1 MELFVLSLVYEGDM
15 KNILI
20 TTFIICAV
28 ASASVYRDSGLGL
41 YPFLKMDVGARAAAL
56 GGTGAVN
63 GGDLAIFSNPALLA
77 SSNTSV
83 SAGHNQWYGDTN
95 QSYFAATSKIGR
107 KLVGSLAFHS
117 VSTTGIEY
125 RDNPSVNPLDTFN
138 AYDFSVN
145 TAMAVPI
152 GRFDIGVGF
161 KYIHE
166 KIWLESSNGWAV
178 DVGFNYRALS
188 TLMFSAAY
196 LHSGPSVTMTD
207 TEYRMPRTWVF
218 ASKWSDNY
226 SFGDIAVSAQVKRPL
241 DNRTIAGF
249 GLEYAPFQ
257 WIVLRGGWKL
267 NDDSSNLTTGAG
279 FTAKGW
285 ALDYA
290 FIPGEYSLGNSQR
303 LSISRSF

>member
-1 MELFVLSLVYEGDM
+1 M

-20 TTFIICAV
+20 TTFIICTV

-41 YPFLKMDVGARAAAL
+41 YPFLKLDVGARAAAL

-63 GGDLAIFSNPALLA
+63 SGELAIFANPALLA
-77 SSNTSV
+77 YCNTSI

-107 KLVGSLAFHS
+107 KLVGSLALHS
-117 VSTTGIEY
+117 VSTTGIEF
-125 RDNPSVNPLDTFN
+125 RDSPSSDPIDTFN

-145 TAMAVPI
+145 TAAAIPL

-166 KIWLESSNGWAV
+166 KIWLKSSNGWAV
-178 DVGFNYRALS
+178 DLGFNYRPLS
-188 TLMFSAAY
+188 SLLFSAAY

-218 ASKWSDNY
+218 ASKWFNNY
-226 SFGDIAVSAQVKRPL
+226 SFGDVSVSAQVKRPL
-241 DNRTIAGF
+241 DNQTTAGF
-249 GLEYAPFQ
+249 GLEYVPLQ
-257 WIVLRGGWKL
+257 WISLRGGWKL
-267 NDDSSNLTTGAG
+267 NDDSSNLTAGAG
-279 FTAKGW
+279 FNAKGW

-290 FIPGEYSLGNSQR
+290 YVPGEYSLGNSQR
-303 LSISRSF
+303 LSISRDF